1 MPSEPDCPD
10 LSDREIKLIR
20 RSFALLARRHG
31 LIANLVF
38 DRLFELDPSLRL
50 LFPEDRPTLN
60 RKLMEMVA
68 LVVRHLDQPAALALV
83 ARQIRQRTNA
93 KILLNHHAV
102 FGQSFLWAL
111 RYGLMTHYNDDVGR
125 AWTRLYARLV
135 ALALERP
142 ALAGYGCR
150 GRGS

>member
-1 MPSEPDCPD
+1 MPSEPDYPD
-10 LSDREIKLIR
+10 LSDQEIKLIR

-31 LIANLVF
+31 MIANLVF
-38 DRLFELDPSLRL
+38 DRLFELDPSLRPR
-50 LFPEDRPTLN
+50 FPEDRSAVN
-60 RKLMEMVA
+60 RKLMETVA
-68 LVVRHLDQPAALALV
+68 LVVQRLDQPAALALV

-93 KILLNHHAV
+93 KSLLNHHAV
-102 FGQSFLWAL
+102 FGQAFLWAL
-111 RYGLMTHYNDDVGR
+111 RYGLMTHYNDDVAR

-142 ALAGYGCR
+142 ALAVNGCR